1 VPEGLLRAWGGIVRW
16 GRGEEYGIETLVMDD
31 ASREDLE
38 QYILQR
44 VEEKVVE
51 IHEQRITRL
60 RNQEVDRYF

>member
-1 VPEGLLRAWGGIVRW
+1 
-16 GRGEEYGIETLVMDD
+16 MDD

-44 VEEKVVE
+44 VEEKLVE

-60 RNQEVDRYF
+60 RNQEVDRDF